1 LVSSNQ
7 LTTYSLVSLL
17 FTTDKGLPPTS
28 AYSGISCIF
37 GKACEISVH
46 LIKTGMSYSRLSIAA
61 QFKLGDIGDICENG
75 AIESGERCGGQTW
88 T

>member
-1 LVSSNQ
+1 
-7 LTTYSLVSLL
+7 
-17 FTTDKGLPPTS
+17 
-28 AYSGISCIF
+28 
-37 GKACEISVH
+37 
-46 LIKTGMSYSRLSIAA
+46 MSYGRLSIAA